1 VTLFI
6 IYIKEGDKMAK
17 NKNNNFKN
25 SSKNSTRNKSKN
37 QARNSTQNTH
47 AEVPDNTP
55 GRSGPG
61 GN

>member
-1 VTLFI
+1 MSVFCCDNTQ
-6 IYIKEGDKMAK
+6 KGETMAK

-25 SSKNSTRNKSKN
+25 KNSSKNQSKN
-37 QARNSTQNTH
+37 QTKNSVKNTH
-47 AEVPDNTP
+47 AEVPDNSP